1 VTPETAIADARSGAL
16 KPVYIVTGDERFFAD
31 EVLGALRHGAI
42 GTSIAAFN
50 EDKFTAGES
59 DIKRV
64 LGACRTLPMM
74 APRRFV
80 HVRSIERW
88 DGAEALDELASYAES
103 ANESTCL
110 VVTGEKLDGRR
121 RLAAIGKKRDFH
133 VLCNLLDDR
142 AIVKWITSRAQLRGH
157 AIDADAAQL
166 VCQLVGPTL
175 GLVNDALERLALY
188 VSHDKEGRG
197 RPITEEAVVECIVRV
212 RTADVW
218 ALVDA
223 AGQRNLARAFSV
235 LADVYDPRDR
245 GLPLL
250 GALAWSVR
258 QFLRFVLALEAGQSA
273 EAAGRSAN
281 VFPSSKVR
289 DFAQRAK
296 TLRARDAEQ
305 WLIVLAETD
314 AALKSSRRPADA
326 ILEEALV
333 RLCRQRT

>member
-1 VTPETAIADARSGAL
+1 MTPEAAIEDAHRGAL
-16 KPVYIVTGDERFFAD
+16 KPVYVVTGDERFVAN
-31 EVLGALRHGAI
+31 EVLGALRHAAI
-42 GTSIAAFN
+42 GTAIAAFN

-74 APRRFV
+74 AARRFV
-80 HVRSIERW
+80 HVRSIDRW
-88 DGAEALDELASYAES
+88 DGAEALDELAAYAES

-110 VVTGEKLDGRR
+110 VITGEKLDGRR
-121 RLAAIGKKRDFH
+121 KLAAIGKKRDFH
-133 VLCNLLDDR
+133 VLCNTLDDR
-142 AIVKWITSRAQLRGH
+142 AVAKWIAARSQTLGH
-157 AIDADAAQL
+157 AVDPEAAEL
-166 VCQLVGPTL
+166 ICQLVGPTL
-175 GLVNDALERLALY
+175 GFVNDAIERLALY
-188 VSHDKEGRG
+188 VGEDNGKG
-197 RPITEEAVVECIVRV
+197 RPITEEAIVECIVRV

-223 AGQRNLARAFSV
+223 AGQRNLAGALAL

-258 QFLRFVLALEAGQSA
+258 QFLKFAIALESGQSA
-273 EAAGRSAN
+273 DVAGRAAN

-296 TLRARDAEQ
+296 MLRAREAEQ
-305 WLIVLAETD
+305 WLVVLAETD

-326 ILEEALV
+326 ILEDSLV

>member
-1 VTPETAIADARSGAL
+1 VTPEAAIEDAERGAL
-16 KPVYIVTGDERFFAD
+16 KPVYIVTGEERFIAD
-31 EVLGALRHGAI
+31 DVFGRLRDAAI
-42 GTSIAAFN
+42 GTAIAAFN

-74 APRRFV
+74 AARRFV
-80 HVRSIERW
+80 HVRSVERW
-88 DGAEALDELASYAES
+88 DGAEALDELAAYAES

-110 VVTGEKLDGRR
+110 VITGEKLDGRR
-121 RLAAIGKKRDFH
+121 KLAAIGKKRDFH
-133 VLCNLLDDR
+133 VLCNTLDDR
-142 AIVKWITSRAQLRGH
+142 AIEKWVALRCKGLGH
-157 AIDADAAQL
+157 AIDAGAAQL
-166 VCQLVGPTL
+166 IGQLVGPAL
-175 GLVNDALERLALY
+175 GFVNDAIERLALY
-188 VSHDKEGRG
+188 VGDDNGKG
-197 RPITEEAVVECIVRV
+197 RPITEEAIVECIVRV

-223 AGQRNLARAFSV
+223 AGQRNLARAFSL

-258 QFLRFVLALEAGQSA
+258 QFLKFAIALESGQSA
-273 EAAGRSAN
+273 DAAGRTAN

-296 TLRARDAEQ
+296 TLRAREAEQ
-305 WLIVLAETD
+305 WLVVLAEAD

-326 ILEEALV
+326 ILEDALV
-333 RLCRQRT
+333 RLCRHRA